1 VEGAAEL
8 SQYFAVRT
16 VPFAGASW
24 TYADARN
31 VLLVVFGLTERTNRL
46 VLIRQYRPPVAAVV
60 LSAPMG
66 CYPDAAVDALL
77 PVAAAEAEAE
87 TGHRVARI
95 AHLLDFA
102 RSPGLTTERARCFIA
117 RYAETAGPRRLHA
130 DERIEVCYVPRGEI
144 GSVVERAAAAGEVI
158 DSSTLLCGPWLLA
171 RMESLVGGGPEA
183 EPGAAPD
190 RGGTTTFRRSSPRRR
205 RGR

>member
-1 VEGAAEL
+1 MEGAADG
-8 SQYFAVRT
+8 SRYFAVRT
-16 VPFAGASW
+16 VPFAGTSW
-24 TYADARN
+24 TYADTRN

-46 VLIRQYRPPVAAVV
+46 VLIRQYRPPVAAAV

-87 TGHRVARI
+87 TGHRVERI

-117 RYAETAGPRRLHA
+117 RYAETAGPRRLHT
-130 DERIEVCYVPRGEI
+130 DERIEVCYVSRDEV

-158 DSSTLLCGPWLLA
+158 DSSALLCGPWLLA
-171 RMESLVGGGPEA
+171 RMESLLGEGLAA
-183 EPGAAPD
+183 EPSYDP
-190 RGGTTTFRRSSPRRR
+190 TTLNKE
-205 RGR
+205 